1 MATAHKTTRNPGKW
15 VMYRLIPG
23 GARVDS
29 LPEAKK
35 QAQQRA
41 NEEGQ
46 EVQVA
51 KYFMSHLGSTY
62 KPSVMVFSAKP
73 KLKGKRNIDPLSAMA
88 LMQGTGADTAL
99 FGKRGFREL
108 SHTPGRRGRNPEDI
122 DFLNA
127 LAPIPSLGHISFTP
141 DGIERFYRDGF
152 TYQAFSST
160 PVFADGY
167 RMGAVEGV
175 ASQLAVT
182 NPYDPRV
189 DDLKEELRRLQAI
202 TGSVSEGSI
211 SSTQVARM
219 SETQKK
225 KWLAQKQR
233 QFDIEREINAIEHAD
248 EIATAK
254 LKKAR
259 EGRLAQLDRQIMDAQ
274 HMIKYAIDRGKRA
287 PKAYVRTLEI
297 AEKEKAEILSKPNP
311 SRRNP
316 ASEADQLYEDFH
328 GTPPT
333 ETLEYHETLHFHA
346 HLGGLADLCHVVVKI
361 IGGSKNGK
369 ELQLN
374 APDPERANEADVVKL
389 TANEARNQLYFTGGD
404 QSLDLKSLGFRESFD
419 VVHDGETFES
429 TEIKDNMVIG
439 YIHRIMYR
447 TEKKFDN
454 FETIDYH
461 HEAGEDTGCL
471 PFLTYDTLN
480 NKMGVAGGSYVIHEK
495 GIVN

>member
-1 MATAHKTTRNPGKW
+1 MAKKRTTRK
-15 VMYRLIPG
+15 VR
-23 GARVDS
+23 
-29 LPEAKK
+29 
-35 QAQQRA
+35 
-41 NEEGQ
+41 
-46 EVQVA
+46 
-51 KYFMSHLGSTY
+51 ST
-62 KPSVMVFSAKP
+62 K
-73 KLKGKRNIDPLSAMA
+73 NIDPLSAMA
-88 LMQGTGADTAL
+88 LMQGTGADTVL

-108 SHTPGRRGRNPEDI
+108 SHTPGRRNPDDYWNILRVERYDSSASRHVGLQNFPDGQLEKAKKFAKSEAKFWRQQTRIMQGNMERAQFSSEGKERSVGKRNPEDI

-141 DGIERFYRDGF
+141 DGIERYYRDGF

-167 RMGAVEGV
+167 RMGTPEAAVDVRESINPKTGKKHFIIVNRSTGQEEGYFWNKS
-175 ASQLAVT
+175 AAT
-182 NPYDPRV
+182 NA
-189 DDLKEELRRLQAI
+189 L
-202 TGSVSEGSI
+202 TSI
-211 SSTQVARM
+211 A
-219 SETQKK
+219 
-225 KWLAQKQR
+225 
-233 QFDIEREINAIEHAD
+233 
-248 EIATAK
+248 
-254 LKKAR
+254 
-259 EGRLAQLDRQIMDAQ
+259 
-274 HMIKYAIDRGKRA
+274 KRA
-287 PKAYVRTLEI
+287 YEVKTITAPPPRD
-297 AEKEKAEILSKPNP
+297 NP
-311 SRRNP
+311 RRRNP
-316 ASEADQLYEDFH
+316 ASEADALYEDFH

-374 APDPERANEADVVKL
+374 APDPERADEADVVKL
-389 TANEARNQLYFTGGD
+389 TANEARNQLYLTGGD

-439 YIHRIMYR
+439 YIYRLMYR

-480 NKMGVAGGSYVIHEK
+480 SKMGVAGGSYVIHEK